1 MKKLPLGVQTFGE
14 FIDEDYLYVD
24 KTQDIFNLF
33 AEGGKYYFL
42 SRPRRFGKTL
52 LISTLKE
59 IFSGNK
65 ELFKGLWI
73 SDKIEWKK
81 YPVIHLDF
89 LGLKYGTPEE
99 LTETLDYM
107 IDENARFYEI
117 QLEENGYDKRFIELI
132 RKLSEKDKVV
142 VLVDEYDKPII
153 NHIENQDIAKKNR
166 NILRTFY
173 EVIKGADEY
182 LKFVFIT
189 GVSKFS
195 KVSIF
200 SGLNNLE
207 DITVDD
213 TFAGMLGYTHQELLH
228 YFKDRIKEHRVE
240 DIKHWYNGYSWDGKN
255 FVYNPFSVLTFF
267 KKNQFGNYWF
277 ASGTPLF
284 LVKLLKEKQKDIRE
298 YEEIIVGDYVFES
311 YDIDNLETTSL
322 LFQTGY
328 LTIKD
333 KTVTGTEIDYTLTYP
348 NKEVRD
354 SFIRHLFG
362 AYTGKELV
370 EGDSLLRKLTSA
382 LKKGRFEDFF
392 DIIKSLFASISYNIF
407 IKEKEAY
414 YHSIMYMIFRL
425 MGVSVQTEVQ
435 TAAGRIAAVI
445 ETDEHIMIMEFKM
458 GTAEQALQQIKEK
471 KYYEKYQTSSK
482 GLKLIGI
489 GFNMEQRNINDYQI
503 EEITP

>member
-1 MKKLPLGVQTFGE
+1 
-14 FIDEDYLYVD
+14 
-24 KTQDIFNLF
+24 
-33 AEGGKYYFL
+33 
-42 SRPRRFGKTL
+42 
-52 LISTLKE
+52 
-59 IFSGNK
+59 
-65 ELFKGLWI
+65 
-73 SDKIEWKK
+73 
-81 YPVIHLDF
+81 
-89 LGLKYGTPEE
+89 
-99 LTETLDYM
+99 
-107 IDENARFYEI
+107 
-117 QLEENGYDKRFIELI
+117 
-132 RKLSEKDKVV
+132 
-142 VLVDEYDKPII
+142 
-153 NHIENQDIAKKNR
+153 
-166 NILRTFY
+166 
-173 EVIKGADEY
+173 
-182 LKFVFIT
+182 
-189 GVSKFS
+189 
-195 KVSIF
+195 
-200 SGLNNLE
+200 LNNLE

-435 TAAGRIAAVI
+435 TAAGRIDAVI
-445 ETDEHIMIMEFKM
+445 VTDEHIMIMEFKM